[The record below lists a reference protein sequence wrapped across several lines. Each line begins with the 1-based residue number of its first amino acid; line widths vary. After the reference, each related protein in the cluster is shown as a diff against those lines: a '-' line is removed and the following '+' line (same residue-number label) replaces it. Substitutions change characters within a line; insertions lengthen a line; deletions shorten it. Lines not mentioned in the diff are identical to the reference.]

1 MFGPAAPSRMH
12 VADVSVLFSIP
23 LPRQCFTFRF
33 QLLEFAFFV
42 VLLI

>member
-12 VADVSVLFSIP
+12 AADVSVLFSIP
-23 LPRQCFTFRF
+23 LLFTFRF